1 MIKKITMQQAIFML
15 SNLQKKEAKLKQQFY
30 GSCRDIPLKKDGE
43 SVVSQELVEKNIDRF
58 KEYKALLKDIVNLKK
73 AIHAGNNKVVYE
85 SKTLNDLL
93 IEAKTGRQ
101 YLSLLEV
108 MIHDSRISLEPNLG
122 VIEYGN
128 PNIEMFEEEIESL
141 DLENKLNEL
150 SQLIE
155 KLNTEVEI
163 SVDLENA

>member
-1 MIKKITMQQAIFML
+1 MLKKLTMQQAIFML
-15 SNLQKKEAKLKQQFY
+15 SNLQKKEGKLKQQFY

-73 AIHAGNNKVVYE
+73 AIHAGNNVSVYE
-85 SKTLNDLL
+85 GKTLNDLL
-93 IEAKTGRQ
+93 IEAKMGRQ

-163 SVDLENA
+163 EVDLENA

>member
-1 MIKKITMQQAIFML
+1 M
-15 SNLQKKEAKLKQQFY
+15 
-30 GSCRDIPLKKDGE
+30 
-43 SVVSQELVEKNIDRF
+43 
-58 KEYKALLKDIVNLKK
+58 
-73 AIHAGNNKVVYE
+73 
-85 SKTLNDLL
+85 
-93 IEAKTGRQ
+93 GRQ

-128 PNIEMFEEEIESL
+128 PNIGMFEEEIESL

>member
-73 AIHAGNNKVVYE
+73 AIHAGNNVPVYE
-85 SKTLNDLL
+85 GKTLNDLL

-128 PNIEMFEEEIESL
+128 PNIEMFAEEIESL

-163 SVDLENA
+163 EVDLENA

>member
-58 KEYKALLKDIVNLKK
+58 KEYKDLLKNIVNLKK

-85 SKTLNDLL
+85 GKTLNDLL

-163 SVDLENA
+163 EVDLENA

>member
-1 MIKKITMQQAIFML
+1 MFAEEIESLDLENKLNEL
-15 SNLQKKEAKLKQQFY
+15 SQLIEKLK
-30 GSCRDIPLKKDGE
+30 
-43 SVVSQELVEKNIDRF
+43 
-58 KEYKALLKDIVNLKK
+58 
-73 AIHAGNNKVVYE
+73 NNKVVYE
-85 SKTLNDLL
+85 GKTLNDLL

-128 PNIEMFEEEIESL
+128 PNIDMFAEEIESL

-163 SVDLENA
+163 EVDLENT